1 MAQTLPRAW
10 EGGGVH
16 LTRYGHS
23 CLLVEAAGARILVDP
38 GAFSHGFEELTGL
51 DAVLVTHQHPD
62 HIDAER
68 LPLLLEANDG
78 ARLVAEPEIAAQL
91 RESGFDATALHPG
104 ESVSLA
110 GATVTGAGGEH
121 AEIHADIP
129 LVGNVGMLVSGEG
142 EPTLFHPGDSYGATP
157 DGVDVLAIPLTA
169 PWARVGMTVDFARAV
184 GAPALVPIHD
194 AVVSPEGRGI
204 YVRVL
209 SGLLPEASTFHD
221 IEQGSAWECPAG

>member
-1 MAQTLPRAW
+1 M
-10 EGGGVH
+10 H

-38 GAFSHGFEELTGL
+38 GGFSHGFEELTGL

-62 HIDAER
+62 HLDVER
-68 LPLLLEANDG
+68 LPALLEANDG
-78 ARLVAEPEIAAQL
+78 ARLVAEPEVAAQL
-91 RESGFDATALHPG
+91 RENGFDVTALHPG
-104 ESVSLA
+104 DSASFA

-129 LVGNVGMLVSGEG
+129 LVGNVGMLVTGEG

-194 AVVSPEGRGI
+194 AIVSPQGRAI

-209 SGLLPEASTFHD
+209 GQLLPGTATFHD
-221 IEQGSAWECPAG
+221 PEPGAAWECPAP